1 MTTTPKNT
9 FINPILLTQDS
20 ALINQVQQ
28 LCSPMGLVVDCVDN
42 PFRAHSQWREYPYV
56 LIGADLAGECI
67 DAHLPRRPKVAL
79 VHRDTD
85 LEINVSANTGQWE
98 RGLWQ
103 QALALGAENVVAL
116 PSSDFWLR
124 DALTCITQ
132 SGDSK
137 GELIA
142 VIPGS
147 GGVGASTFSVNLG
160 FRAVQQ
166 GFRTLLVDAD
176 PLGGGIDLVLG
187 AEEVGGTRWPEVDPG
202 GGRIAAQTLDSAL
215 PEFQG
220 LKFLSHARA
229 HFSAPGSEVLAA
241 VIDAGRRAFDRV
253 IVDLPRSGEVATE
266 LMVGQAVTTIIP
278 VRNHV
283 RSVSAA
289 AQLRKWVREVGGKA
303 QFVLLA
309 DNKGVSATDVG
320 LALGETALAEIPFI
334 PSMSTRADE
343 GDIPTITAA
352 YSQFCDRI
360 LGELPNAVDTKAA

>member
-1 MTTTPKNT
+1 MTTTLKS
-9 FINPILLTQDS
+9 PILLTQDS
-20 ALINQVQQ
+20 VLIDQIQH
-28 LCSPMGLVVDCVDN
+28 LCSTLNLGLDCVDN
-42 PFRAHSQWREYPYV
+42 PFLAHSHWSEYPYV

-67 DAHLPRRPKVAL
+67 DSHLPRRPGVAL
-79 VHRDTD
+79 VHRDVDVNATAGSD
-85 LEINVSANTGQWE
+85 TSQWE
-98 RGLWQ
+98 RHLWQ
-103 QALALGAENVVAL
+103 QALAIGAENVVAL
-116 PSSDFWLR
+116 PSSEFWLR
-124 DALTCITQ
+124 DALACITKTDESQ
-132 SGDSK
+132 

-160 FRAVQQ
+160 FRAVQR

-187 AEEVGGTRWPEVDPG
+187 AEEVVGTRWPDVDPG
-202 GGRIAAQTLDSAL
+202 GGRIAAQTLESAL
-215 PEFQG
+215 PVFQG

-229 HFSAPGSEVLAA
+229 NFSAPRNEVLAA
-241 VIDAGRRAFDRV
+241 VIDAGRRAFDLV
-253 IVDLPRSGEVATE
+253 IVDLPRSGELATE
-266 LMVGQAVTTIIP
+266 LIVGQAATTIIP

-289 AQLRKWVREVGGKA
+289 AQLHKWVREVRGQA

-320 LALGETALAEIPFI
+320 LALGDADLVEIPLI

-343 GDIPTITAA
+343 GDIPSITAG

-360 LGELPNAVDTKAA
+360 LGELPHVIATKAA